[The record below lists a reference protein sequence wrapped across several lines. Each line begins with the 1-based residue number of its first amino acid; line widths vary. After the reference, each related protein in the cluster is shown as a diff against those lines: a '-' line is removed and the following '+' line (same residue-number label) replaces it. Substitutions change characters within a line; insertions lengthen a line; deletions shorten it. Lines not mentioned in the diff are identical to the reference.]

1 MRAWLLFLGA
11 LLLVPESGSAETY
24 SGKPISI
31 EATELQL
38 HSFFSL
44 MGELS
49 GLNIVLDPA
58 VQGTITL
65 RLHNVPWDQVL
76 ELVLREKRLFKH
88 REGTVLYILPVEKAA
103 KFFER

>member
-1 MRAWLLFLGA
+1 MRAWLILFGALFLGPNA
-11 LLLVPESGSAETY
+11 GSAEAFR
-24 SGKPISI
+24 GKPISI
-31 EATELQL
+31 EATELKL
-38 HSFFSL
+38 SNFFSL
-44 MGELS
+44 IGELS

-88 REGTVLYILPVEKAA
+88 REGTVLYILPVEKAP